1 MKKFGTIKMST
12 VVNVLSALFVFSQM
26 VDPGDVILRLKLPLF
41 ALLLVACVV
50 TYPRIDLK
58 LLRTDFLFYGIL
70 ILSTLTGL
78 FAAYKTDYPVAVQLY
93 KTFVMIWLLPW
104 CRHLRFLEYL
114 LLPGCVIGFI
124 VIAIY
129 IAVSVVPGVAIPVSS
144 FFTNVFPGTMFLSR
158 RTFLGIDIVSVYYT
172 SIPVLL
178 LFVPVMQ
185 KTIFGIR
192 NASFG
197 YKTTFVLILFA
208 LVMGGTRALIGSV
221 LGIIFSL
228 WVIGIGKKKG
238 GKPFAVLIG
247 FVVLAAGIALL
258 YLLLNDKGEQS
269 LEIKSVL
276 AQAFY
281 RHVGEH
287 PGTLVWGNGVG
298 AVFDSLGVRGDEAT
312 LSELSYFELIRW
324 FGIPLT
330 VVFMAIYIYP
340 VFLIYKKRNRLLYG
354 NGIVIGY
361 LFYLLL
367 ASTNPYLIGS
377 NGLLALLI
385 VYSYAYNPFY
395 GRNE

>member
-1 MKKFGTIKMST
+1 MRKFGTIKMSA
-12 VVNVLSALFVFSQM
+12 VVNILSALFVFSLM

-41 ALLLVACVV
+41 ALLLVACAV
-50 TYPRIDLK
+50 TYPRIDLR

-70 ILSTLTGL
+70 ILSTLAGL
-78 FAAYKTDYPVAVQLY
+78 FAAYKTDYPVAIQLY

-104 CRHLRFLEYL
+104 CRYLRFLEYL
-114 LLPGCVIGFI
+114 LLPGCVIGLI

-129 IAVSVVPGVAIPVSS
+129 VAVSVVPGAAIPVSA
-144 FFTNVFPGTMFLSR
+144 FFTDVFPGTMFLSR
-158 RTFLGIDIVSVYYT
+158 RTFLGIDVVSVYYT

-185 KTIFGIR
+185 KTIFGFR
-192 NASFG
+192 NASSG
-197 YKTTFVLILFA
+197 YKAAFVLILLA

-221 LGIIFSL
+221 LGIVFSL

-238 GKPFAVLIG
+238 GLPFAVLVG
-247 FVVLAAGIALL
+247 FIVLAAGVALL

-281 RHVGEH
+281 RHVGNH
-287 PGTLVWGNGVG
+287 PGTLIWGNGVG

-330 VVFMAIYIYP
+330 FVFMAIYIYP
-340 VFLIYKKRNRLLYG
+340 VFLVYKKRNRLLYG
-354 NGIVIGY
+354 NGIIIGY
-361 LFYLLL
+361 VFYLLL
-367 ASTNPYLIGS
+367 AGTNPYLIGS

-385 VYSYAYNPFY
+385 MYSYAYNPFY
-395 GRNE
+395 ERSE